1 MLSNFFG
8 QMSTKIMEIIDAI
21 GYLGVIIVSTFEY
34 ACFPA
39 MPSEAILPFIGFV
52 ATKGTISFPGA
63 IIACTFAGI
72 LGSLICYFIGYFGGK
87 PILDKIADKFP
98 GSRKS
103 IFSAKEV
110 FDKYDKLSVMI
121 ARILPV
127 ARTWISVPAGIARM
141 NLFVFIAYSSVG
153 ILVWNTI
160 LISLGYFLGNNW
172 SEVEHI
178 MKRYTISVGLLILAI
193 VALFI
198 FKNKKRRNKI
208 TS

>member
-1 MLSNFFG
+1 MLTNFFG
-8 QMSTKIMEIIDAI
+8 QMSTRIMELIDTI
-21 GYLGVIIVSTFEY
+21 GYLGVIIVATFEY

-39 MPSEAILPFIGFV
+39 MPSEVILPFIGFV
-52 ATKGTISFPGA
+52 ATKGKISFAGA
-63 IIACTFAGI
+63 IIACTLAGI

-87 PILDKIADKFP
+87 PILDKIAGKFP

-110 FDKYDKLSVMI
+110 FDKYDKASVLI

-141 NLFVFIAYSSVG
+141 NIFVFITYSSIG
-153 ILVWNTI
+153 ILAWNTV

-172 SEVEHI
+172 SQVEHL
-178 MKRYTISVGLLILAI
+178 MKRYTIFVGLLILI
-193 VALFI
+193 IFVLFMV
-198 FKNKKRRNKI
+198 KYKKRNK
-208 TS
+208 